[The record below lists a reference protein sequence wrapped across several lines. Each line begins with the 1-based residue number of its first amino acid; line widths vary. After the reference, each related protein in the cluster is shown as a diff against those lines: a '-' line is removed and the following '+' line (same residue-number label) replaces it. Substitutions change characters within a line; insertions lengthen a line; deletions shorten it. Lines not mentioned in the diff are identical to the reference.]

1 MDNFFEFYNRHYI
14 TTRSDGAITAA
25 WSDGPHPKKDTANAI
40 CINEKGSYQFRLILD
55 SELTEENPPIYAMD
69 GIPLYKWGGSQV
81 LPRTEEEI
89 EADRAAIP
97 APPPTEQER
106 LRADVDSIT
115 ALTGIT
121 FVVMAE
127 AGQIDAVTAAEH
139 ADLFTQWAYPV
150 DYKTGQI
157 RRYTDGKLYK
167 CLQDHT
173 SQEDWTPPAAVS
185 LWVAVADPA
194 EEWPEWSQPLGAH
207 DAYNAGDKV
216 SHNGK
221 HWISD
226 LDANVWE
233 PGVYGWSANE

>member
-1 MDNFFEFYNRHYI
+1 MIEEKYQRKTYRFTDNNYFVANREDKE
-14 TTRSDGAITAA
+14 TRQEVKTLNAA
-25 WSDGPHPKKDTANAI
+25 A
-40 CINEKGSYQFRLILD
+40 
-55 SELTEENPPIYAMD
+55 
-69 GIPLYKWGGSQV
+69 
-81 LPRTEEEI
+81 
-89 EADRAAIP
+89 
-97 APPPTEQER
+97 
-106 LRADVDSIT
+106 
-115 ALTGIT
+115 GIT

-139 ADLFTQWAYPV
+139 ADLFTPWAYPV

-185 LWVAVADPA
+185 LWGAVADPA

-207 DAYNAGDKV
+207 DAYNSGDKV

-221 HWISD
+221 HWTSSVD
-226 LDANVWE
+226 GNVWE
-233 PGVYGWSANE
+233 PGVYGWTAAI